1 MKKRILRL
9 FCLTLLF
16 CMLLGCLT
24 VHALESIDPE
34 REATLTLYYTKNDLY
49 FSNME
54 IRIFRVAEAHPDGSF
69 DLIPPY
75 SGYPINIHGITSQ
88 TEWDEAA
95 DTLEA
100 YIAANQVPPTQAAYT
115 DEAGTVHFS
124 ELKPGLYF
132 VSEARADTKDSICVF
147 RHFLIYLPTPRD
159 DGSYLYDTEAKPKGD
174 IHLPPV
180 EYTVTKLW
188 KDGNH
193 ASDRPAEISVGVYL
207 DGVLQETLL
216 LNASN
221 NWTASWQVSGEQTGK
236 WTVAELNIPQP
247 YSVSIVERGSA
258 FTIINTYPSDPETP
272 PDTGDDFALLPW
284 ILTMCISGCLLLIL
298 GIHREK
304 GKL

>member
-9 FCLTLLF
+9 FCLALFFCTLF
-16 CMLLGCLT
+16 GCFS
-24 VHALESIDPE
+24 VQALEPLNPD
-34 REATLTLYYTKNDLY
+34 REATLTLYYTKNDLC
-49 FSNME
+49 FSNLE

-88 TEWDEAA
+88 TEWDEVA

-100 YIAANQVPPTQAAYT
+100 YIAAGQIPPTQTAYT
-115 DEAGTVHFS
+115 DEPGTVHFS
-124 ELKPGLYF
+124 ELQPGLYF
-132 VSEARADTKDSICVF
+132 VSEVSAAAEESVCVF
-147 RHFLIYLPTPRD
+147 RHFLIYLPTPQN
-159 DGSYLYDTEAKPKGD
+159 DGSYLYDAEAKPKGD
-174 IHLPPV
+174 IHIPPA

-188 KDGNH
+188 KDENH
-193 ASDRPAEISVGVYL
+193 TTDRPSEISVGVYL

-216 LNASN
+216 LNSAN

-236 WTVAELNIPQP
+236 WTVAELDIPEP
-247 YSVSIVERGSA
+247 YSVRIVERGSA
-258 FTIINTYPSDPETP
+258 FTIINTHPSNPETP

-298 GIHREK
+298 GIRREK
-304 GKL
+304 GR